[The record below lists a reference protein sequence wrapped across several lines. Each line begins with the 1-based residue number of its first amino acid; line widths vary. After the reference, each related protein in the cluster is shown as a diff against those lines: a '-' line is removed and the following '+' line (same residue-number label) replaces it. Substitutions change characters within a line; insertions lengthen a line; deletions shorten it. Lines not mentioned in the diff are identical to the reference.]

1 MQALGN
7 DPDVE
12 LYWGIRARDERALA
26 ELMVR
31 YSDKV
36 TILISRI
43 LGGWGTKAD
52 VEDVIQDLW
61 WAIWADIGDFS
72 PKRGSFR
79 KWVYMKAKYLAL
91 DCRRKLCRE
100 FKAVIVDDVES
111 LMNLLPMVS
120 HSTEEAAERKFVMGK
135 VIKVVGSL
143 PSKDKAI
150 FILRYFEEWH
160 ITEIAQHLNLTPK
173 AVESRLYRI
182 RKILRE
188 KLKEEIVV
196 AALSETIRS

>member
-43 LGGWGTKAD
+43 LGGLGTKAD
-52 VEDVIQDLW
+52 VEEVIQDLW
-61 WAIWADIGDFS
+61 LTIWTKIGDFS

-79 KWVYMKAKYLAL
+79 KWVNLQAKYLAL
-91 DCRRKLCRE
+91 DCRRKLRRE

-111 LMNLLPMVS
+111 LMNLLPTVS
-120 HSTEEAAERKFVMGK
+120 HSPEEAVERKFIVEK
-135 VIKVVGSL
+135 AAEVVESL
-143 PSKDKAI
+143 PSKDKVI
-150 FILRYFEEWH
+150 FTLRHFEEWR

-182 RKILRE
+182 RKILCE

-196 AALSETIRS
+196 ATLSETIRS